1 MKINYSYSIVE
12 AAKVLGQ
19 YHKNETFDSNTEVS
33 VSIEAPALVGNTF
46 DVPQLFKMIR
56 TAKLSNKIEA
66 IKGVRD
72 MVQVAST
79 GPARDCVH
87 LGGQITARC
96 LGLWGDQA
104 PTWAQ
109 RVNFAP

>member
-72 MVQVAST
+72 MVF
-79 GPARDCVH
+79 GM
-87 LGGQITARC
+87 
-96 LGLWGDQA
+96 GLAEAKEFVEVVRGE
-104 PTWAQ
+104 
-109 RVNFAP
+109 RL